1 MKSKRQ
7 KYFCPKIEIIGI
19 KVEYLMT
26 EASGN
31 HSGIGLGGTAGDAKR
46 CDFYEENNEQEVSV
60 NKNIWED

>member
-19 KVEYLMT
+19 KVEYLM
-26 EASGN
+26 N
-31 HSGIGLGGTAGDAKR
+31 HSGIGQGGTAGDAKR
-46 CDFYEENNEQEVSV
+46 CDFYEENNEQEVSA